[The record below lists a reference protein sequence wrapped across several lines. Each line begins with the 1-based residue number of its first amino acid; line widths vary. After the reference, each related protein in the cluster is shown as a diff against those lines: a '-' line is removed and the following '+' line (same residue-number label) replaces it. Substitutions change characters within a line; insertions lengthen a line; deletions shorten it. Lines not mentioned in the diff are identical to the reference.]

1 LHEILQDSIQDDF
14 IASTAAL
21 IHVLDIIRANR
32 PVIIIWNKQDKLF
45 IYTCIW
51 NTERSGRVKY
61 KTILVA
67 VFVTADS
74 IDASCIHLRT
84 MTGGKELS
92 NPGES
97 GSSTQYSIG
106 LFQEVPL
113 PQHSYSQHPRTGHC
127 SPLSP
132 LKMPRLLVIVSC
144 PPCEVFTSK
153 RSNTTAKPPT
163 GLKAT
168 NLIVF
173 FCAGKVNQAVL
184 VLTLP

>member
-1 LHEILQDSIQDDF
+1 MEQTRQTLYLYMYLEHRTKWKCQIQDHF
-14 IASTAAL
+14 GSSFC
-21 IHVLDIIRANR
+21 HSRLDRRIMH
-32 PVIIIWNKQDKLF
+32 PSSHD
-45 IYTCIW
+45 
-51 NTERSGRVKY
+51 
-61 KTILVA
+61 
-67 VFVTADS
+67 
-74 IDASCIHLRT
+74 
-84 MTGGKELS
+84 GGKELS

-97 GSSTQYSIG
+97 GSSTQYPIG

-144 PPCEVFTSK
+144 PCQVFTSK

-168 NLIVF
+168 NRIIF

-184 VLTLP
+184 VLPLP